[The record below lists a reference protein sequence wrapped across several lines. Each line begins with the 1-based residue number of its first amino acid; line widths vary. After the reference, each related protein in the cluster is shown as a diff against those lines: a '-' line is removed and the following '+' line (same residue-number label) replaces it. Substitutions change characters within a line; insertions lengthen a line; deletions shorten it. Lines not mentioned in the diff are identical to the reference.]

1 MWWRRRRNLFSVLL
15 AAWIAAGCSSD
26 GSDESAGD
34 SGLAD
39 EIITGF
45 TTIETDSGKV
55 KWRLGAPT
63 ARRFN
68 TRQVFIME
76 RPTIEFF
83 DPAGRLETTLVSESG
98 EYSQETH
105 DMLAYGNVVVT
116 SVAGDVLET
125 DSLRYLNSEDKIV
138 SDCFVKLTR
147 GNDVITGYGLEADNT
162 LSSVD
167 IKRDVNARIVDDGDL
182 DGDLDG

>member
-1 MWWRRRRNLFSVLL
+1 MWWRRRHNLVPTLL
-15 AAWIAAGCSSD
+15 VVWIATGCS
-26 GSDESAGD
+26 GDESGGSVSD
-34 SGLAD
+34 SGLPD
-39 EIITGF
+39 EIITRF
-45 TTIETDSGKV
+45 TTIETDSGSV
-55 KWRLGAPT
+55 KWRLSAPT
-63 ARRFN
+63 AKRFN
-68 TRQVFIME
+68 TRKVFIMD
-76 RPTIEFF
+76 RPTIEFY
-83 DPAGRLETTLVSESG
+83 DAAGRRETTLVSESG

-116 SVAGDVLET
+116 SVVGDVLET

-167 IKRDVNARIVDDGDL
+167 IKRDVNAKIIDDGDL
-182 DGDLDG
+182 DG

>member
-1 MWWRRRRNLFSVLL
+1 MWWRRWHSLVPALL
-15 AAWIAAGCSSD
+15 MVWIAAGCSRD
-26 GSDESAGD
+26 GSGGTVSD
-34 SGLAD
+34 SGLPD

-45 TTIETDSGKV
+45 TTIETDSGRV
-55 KWRLGAPT
+55 KWRLGSPSAK
-63 ARRFN
+63 RFN
-68 TRQVFIME
+68 TRKVFIME
-76 RPTIEFF
+76 QPTIEFYN
-83 DPAGRLETTLVSESG
+83 DAGRLETTLVSESG

-116 SVAGDVLET
+116 SVVGDVLET
-125 DSLRYLNSEDKIV
+125 DSLRYLNLEDRIV

-167 IKRDVNARIVDDGDL
+167 IKRDVNARIVDDGDF
-182 DGDLDG
+182 DG